1 MSTLEVSNLNDGTT
15 TVATTYITNGSSKA
29 WCCWKG
35 DGTAA
40 IRDSHNVSSLT
51 DNGSGD
57 YTFAYINNFGSANYT
72 IAGCFAFSSVITNY
86 VYNVQPKQN
95 SDVTT
100 SSSRLITVFSGAS
113 VGVADYPYAAFE
125 TQGDLA

>member
-15 TVATTYITNGSSKA
+15 TVATTFITNGSSKA

-51 DNGSGD
+51 DNGAGD
-57 YTFAYINNFGSANYT
+57 YTFAYTSNFGSANYT
-72 IAGCFAFSSVITNY
+72 VAGSFAFSSAITTY
-86 VYNVQPKQN
+86 VYNVQPREN
-95 SDVTT
+95 SVVTT
-100 SSSRLITVFSGAS
+100 SSVRLLTVFSGAS
-113 VGVADYPYAAFE
+113 TGLGDYPYAAFE